1 MKTAYEE
8 RVDWYNNNI
17 VTKVRKYLQLVNDKE
32 REIAI
37 NKVLTDAV
45 VELEQTVDDTYK
57 AKDISNDTKAK
68 IANFSKDIAKSGE
81 IKPRKGEGEDW
92 RVFKKFFSWSESPS
106 DFFDTLLQSVQ
117 ARGSKIL
124 KETTKTSTTSVVPK
138 SDQAAADKV
147 EQEKAAKAAA
157 EKAAKA
163 AAEKAAKAAAEK
175 AAAEKA
181 AKAAAEKAPKL
192 KDRPSSTRP
201 QASKS
206 TVVQADS
213 RAVPNTDVRT
223 DEGWNKAFDAVEA
236 QSRARAVE
244 LNKSNTAPISAGLKG
259 KRDKIEIMLAAG
271 SKVYD
276 HVREDRDREK
286 KLGGRQAVIGAKA
299 EQERE
304 RLQGA
309 TVRPNQTPPTHK
321 DKTQVRG

>member
-163 AAEKAAKAAAEK
+163 AAEKAA
-175 AAAEKA
+175 
-181 AKAAAEKAPKL
+181 AEKAPKL

>member
-157 EKAAKA
+157 EKA
-163 AAEKAAKAAAEK
+163 
-175 AAAEKA
+175 
-181 AKAAAEKAPKL
+181 PKL

-259 KRDKIEIMLAAG
+259 KRDKC
-271 SKVYD
+271 
-276 HVREDRDREK
+276 
-286 KLGGRQAVIGAKA
+286 AKESA
-299 EQERE
+299 
-304 RLQGA
+304 
-309 TVRPNQTPPTHK
+309 
-321 DKTQVRG
+321 

>member
-163 AAEKAAKAAAEK
+163 AAEKA
-175 AAAEKA
+175 
-181 AKAAAEKAPKL
+181 PKL

>member
-17 VTKVRKYLQLVNDKE
+17 VTKVRKYLQLVNDEE

-68 IANFSKDIAKSGE
+68 IANFSKYIAKSGE
-81 IKPRKGEGEDW
+81 IKPRKGAGEDW

-147 EQEKAAKAAA
+147 EQEKAA
-157 EKAAKA
+157 
-163 AAEKAAKAAAEK
+163 K

>member
-157 EKAAKA
+157 EKAA
-163 AAEKAAKAAAEK
+163 
-175 AAAEKA
+175 
-181 AKAAAEKAPKL
+181 AEKAPKL

-223 DEGWNKAFDAVEA
+223 DEGWNKAFDVVEA